1 MWLPSPVLNSSRIK
15 WVMMRQGHAHLSDTR
30 VLIQHICRL
39 AGGSQGYG
47 LLSFKVKVKIHG
59 IHRKGLELPGKGL

>member
-1 MWLPSPVLNSSRIK
+1 MGHDEAGPHSSLRH
-15 WVMMRQGHAHLSDTR
+15 QGADIAHL
-30 VLIQHICRL
+30 RL

-59 IHRKGLELPGKGL
+59 IHKKGLELPGKGL